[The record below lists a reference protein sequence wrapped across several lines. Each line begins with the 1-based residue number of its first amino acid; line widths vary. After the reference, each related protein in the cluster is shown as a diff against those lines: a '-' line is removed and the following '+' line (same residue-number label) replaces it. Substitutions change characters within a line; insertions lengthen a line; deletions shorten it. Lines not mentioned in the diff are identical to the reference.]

1 MKELDLRGRPCP
13 QPVVETRKALATND
27 ALVALVDNPASAEN
41 VKRMATSMGCSV
53 DIQQQGESLIH
64 LTIQKGAGETCQT
77 CETQPWVAVL
87 ISSDRFGEGDDE
99 LGRKLMKGF
108 IKTLPELDQRPE
120 CVIFVNAGVH
130 FVVTGSEVLEALKG
144 LEKNGVQILAC
155 GTCLDHFRI
164 KDQVAVGNVSNMLE
178 IASTLASADRVVR
191 P

>member
-13 QPVVETRKALATND
+13 EPVVKTRKALATTD
-27 ALVALVDNPASAEN
+27 ALLVLVDNPASAEN

-53 DIQQQGESLIH
+53 DTRQKGESLFH
-64 LTIQKGAGETCQT
+64 LTIQKGPDETRKT
-77 CETQPWVAVL
+77 CETQTWVAVL

-99 LGRKLMKGF
+99 LGQKLMKGF

-120 CVIFVNAGVH
+120 CVIFVNGGVH
-130 FVVTGSEVLEALKG
+130 FVVEGSEVLEALKG
-144 LEKNGVQILAC
+144 LEKNGVQVLAC
-155 GTCLDHFRI
+155 GTCLDHYRI
-164 KDQVAVGNVSNMLE
+164 KDKVAVGNISNMLE